1 MSRYKLALVI
11 ILLSTAIAYTTETT
25 KPYQPK
31 LPSKNAYDYYL
42 TAVQKLDAYWQK
54 LPPDQKEEIQ
64 NINESDQPPS
74 DASLRYLRMNQD
86 VLDLFDQGVMLS
98 FTDTAPDRDWEARNF
113 ERTGYR
119 RLSRLKLIQIYHD
132 LAEEDGMDVV
142 HDFQNGMKFVQD
154 IRKPEL
160 LDCITGQNLEAL
172 LITPIAKQI
181 DYFSAKE
188 CKLIAQVL
196 RNAESNSSVYK
207 QCKIHDWE
215 SDRKELDEVLKNPL
229 GDNSRIS
236 DLFNDPVTGE
246 MSPESA
252 EGKSDPHD
260 TEMIAKVKKE
270 ISTPEGLKAFTK
282 RVTDKFEALREKDV
296 KELDKPLWEQNDV
309 ASEIDS
315 NNDFDYRIID
325 RFTSVFSPLVVQ
337 KYEARRQMLSLHL
350 MLRVY
355 KLKVGRY
362 PKLLEE
368 LGNEM
373 IIDPFSGKQF
383 IYQFQGDT
391 YRLYSVGQDGYDNK
405 GIVTSPDREGPTDLF
420 LLPDGSR

>member
-1 MSRYKLALVI
+1 
-11 ILLSTAIAYTTETT
+11 
-25 KPYQPK
+25 
-31 LPSKNAYDYYL
+31 
-42 TAVQKLDAYWQK
+42 
-54 LPPDQKEEIQ
+54 
-64 NINESDQPPS
+64 
-74 DASLRYLRMNQD
+74 
-86 VLDLFDQGVMLS
+86 
-98 FTDTAPDRDWEARNF
+98 
-113 ERTGYR
+113 
-119 RLSRLKLIQIYHD
+119 
-132 LAEEDGMDVV
+132 
-142 HDFQNGMKFVQD
+142 
-154 IRKPEL
+154 
-160 LDCITGQNLEAL
+160 
-172 LITPIAKQI
+172 
-181 DYFSAKE
+181 
-188 CKLIAQVL
+188 
-196 RNAESNSSVYK
+196 
-207 QCKIHDWE
+207 
-215 SDRKELDEVLKNPL
+215 
-229 GDNSRIS
+229 
-236 DLFNDPVTGE
+236 
-246 MSPESA
+246 
-252 EGKSDPHD
+252 
-260 TEMIAKVKKE
+260 MIAKVKKE